1 MQNELAQVTDVDN
14 ERAKWELGEWSRW
27 NPFVSSL
34 SINVEFQ
41 RRCTESLEKLADAA
55 FGSQNYN
62 EADIHYSTIL
72 SLDQPDRAHMLIK
85 RSNTRAMM
93 KLWENAL
100 MDADDVCF
108 ISATQLCQSNTSQA
122 IELDP
127 LSYRGYECRHA
138 ALHGARRHGEA
149 VSAFDTMLLKLQE
162 SPNARVRGKLFYGYH
177 RLCWLTRAVGLR
189 SQYRDARR
197 IIRGIIQ
204 ATTSQMPRVLIDT
217 TTGQLCDRTQQAE
230 TFETLPVFNELVSS
244 MTREIDDAWIRRE
257 VTEFCGYVMFSHKW
271 EYGEPLF
278 QKVMHTTVYKLD
290 ASRGNIKLQTFCSI
304 VRALGFRWA
313 WSDTCCID
321 KSDNVVLQE
330 SLFAMFAWYRG
341 SSLTIIHL
349 LGVSSLSDV
358 LDALR
363 ESIWNSRVWTYQE
376 YVAAKR
382 VLFYTE
388 DWKPYLGLTLE
399 NHKESSMI
407 LREMEMS
414 QVSSEQVAVLQPGV
428 DRIREKLYLASMRE
442 TTLVEDVAYSL
453 LGILNAS
460 IPIMYGEGTRAVG
473 RLLEYVLTGSG
484 DATIL
489 AWTGTANDYN
499 SCLPLN
505 LTVYNP
511 VVPPHIPR
519 METAELDRTVA
530 ELRSSLPDAS
540 LAVTLYHELNRLPPP
555 TGASSRLRLPGI
567 ISLITDV
574 SMSGLDAQSYR
585 ATTDLFGDIEIKT
598 GSNLATMNGL
608 CLVHPWI
615 HSLLDQEF
623 TRGSTRLDLTT
634 QAFRLIARLQQP
646 FGALLFE
653 QVSRTEYKRVA
664 ADSLIM
670 VQLGEEVSLTDLT
683 SNIRTI
689 EVL

>member
-1 MQNELAQVTDVDN
+1 M
-14 ERAKWELGEWSRW
+14 
-27 NPFVSSL
+27 
-34 SINVEFQ
+34 
-41 RRCTESLEKLADAA
+41 
-55 FGSQNYN
+55 
-62 EADIHYSTIL
+62 
-72 SLDQPDRAHMLIK
+72 
-85 RSNTRAMM
+85 
-93 KLWENAL
+93 
-100 MDADDVCF
+100 
-108 ISATQLCQSNTSQA
+108 
-122 IELDP
+122 
-127 LSYRGYECRHA
+127 
-138 ALHGARRHGEA
+138 
-149 VSAFDTMLLKLQE
+149 MLLKLQE
-162 SPNARVRGKLFYGYH
+162 SPNARVRGELFHRYH
-177 RLCWLTRAVGLR
+177 QLYWLTRAVGLR

-197 IIRGIIQ
+197 IIRDIIQ

-217 TTGQLCDRTQQAE
+217 TTGHLCDRTRQAE

-244 MTREIDDAWIRRE
+244 MTREIDDAWIRKE
-257 VTEFCGYVMFSHKW
+257 VTEFFEYVMFSHKW
-271 EYGEPLF
+271 EHGEPLF
-278 QKVMHTTVYKLD
+278 QRVMDDTVHKLE

-304 VRALGFRWA
+304 VRVLGFRWA

-330 SLFAMFAWYRG
+330 SLVAMFAWYRG

-349 LGVSSLSDV
+349 LGVSSLSDE

-399 NHKESSMI
+399 NHKESPTI
-407 LREMEMS
+407 LGEMEIS
-414 QVSSEQVAVLQPGV
+414 QVSSELVAVLQPGL
-428 DRIREKLYLASMRE
+428 DRIREKLYLASMRK
-442 TTLVEDVAYSL
+442 TTLVEDIAYSL

-460 IPIMYGEGTRAVG
+460 IPIMYGEGARAVG

-511 VVPPHIPR
+511 LVPPHIPHI
-519 METAELDRTVA
+519 ETAELDRIVT
-530 ELRSSLPDAS
+530 ELRSSILDACP
-540 LAVTLYHELNRLPPP
+540 AVALYHELNKLPPP

-567 ISLITDV
+567 ISQIIDV
-574 SMSGLDAQSYR
+574 TMSGLDQQTYH
-585 ATTDLFGDIEIKT
+585 ATTGLSGDVEIKT
-598 GSNLATMNGL
+598 GSHLATMNGL

-623 TRGSTRLDLTT
+623 ARGSTRLDLTT
-634 QAFRLIARLQQP
+634 QALQLIARLQQP

-670 VQLGEEVSLTDLT
+670 VQFHKEVSFTDLMN
-683 SNIRTI
+683 NIRAI

>member
-1 MQNELAQVTDVDN
+1 M
-14 ERAKWELGEWSRW
+14 
-27 NPFVSSL
+27 
-34 SINVEFQ
+34 
-41 RRCTESLEKLADAA
+41 
-55 FGSQNYN
+55 
-62 EADIHYSTIL
+62 
-72 SLDQPDRAHMLIK
+72 
-85 RSNTRAMM
+85 
-93 KLWENAL
+93 
-100 MDADDVCF
+100 
-108 ISATQLCQSNTSQA
+108 

-127 LSYRGYECRHA
+127 SSYRGYECRHA
-138 ALHGARRHGEA
+138 ALHGAGRHDEA
-149 VSAFDTMLLKLQE
+149 VAAFDVMLLKLQE
-162 SPNARVRGKLFYGYH
+162 SPNPRVRGELFHGH
-177 RLCWLTRAVGLR
+177 HQLCWLTWTIGLR
-189 SQYRDARR
+189 AQYRDARR
-197 IIRGIIQ
+197 IIRRIIQ

-217 TTGQLCDRTQQAE
+217 TTGRLCDRTQLAE
-230 TFETLPVFNELVSS
+230 AFETLPVFNELISS

-257 VTEFCGYVMFSHKW
+257 VTEFFGYVMFSHKW
-271 EYGEPLF
+271 EDGEPLF
-278 QKVMHTTVYKLD
+278 QKVMDVTVYKLE
-290 ASRGNIKLQTFCSI
+290 ASHGNIKLQTFCSI

-330 SLFAMFAWYRG
+330 SLVAMFAWYRG

-349 LGVSSLSDV
+349 LDVSSLSDE

-376 YVAAKR
+376 YVAAKKA
-382 VLFYTE
+382 LFYTK

-399 NHKESSMI
+399 NHKESPTI

-414 QVSSEQVAVLQPGV
+414 QVSSDQVAALQPGL

-442 TTLVEDVAYSL
+442 TTLVEDIAYSL

-460 IPIMYGEGTRAVG
+460 IPIIYGEGTRAVG

-511 VVPPHIPR
+511 LIPPHIPH
-519 METAELDRTVA
+519 METAELDRIVI

-540 LAVTLYHELNRLPPP
+540 LVATLYHELNKLPTP
-555 TGASSRLRLPGI
+555 TIASSRLRLPGI
-567 ISLITDV
+567 VSPITDV
-574 SMSGLDAQSYR
+574 SMSGLDTLTYC

-598 GSNLATMNGL
+598 ASNLAAMNGL

-623 TRGSTRLDLTT
+623 TRGSTRLDLMT
-634 QAFRLIARLQQP
+634 QALRLIARLHQP

-653 QVSRTEYKRVA
+653 QVSRAELKRVA

-670 VQLGEEVSLTDLT
+670 VQFGEEVSLTELI